1 MTKDIPNIFSY
12 ATSEL
17 SQDAMIAWLLQWA
30 SPEYGEADP
39 DLHRTGKEFVR
50 LLAGKSDDFHIESVD
65 VGRQWENIDI
75 WAEIN
80 DNTVLIIE
88 DKTGTTIHDDQLERY
103 KISVKREYS
112 GKRTDLCYA
121 YVKTSEEPRS
131 VLMSIEQSGFKTISR
146 AEILRCLNGYRGNDT
161 LMVSY
166 RKHLQG
172 IEDSVMSYKTL
183 PEKKWGWNAWQGF
196 YKELESRVDID
207 SWGYVANPS
216 GGFLGAWWHFID
228 EKDCTMYL
236 QLEQG
241 KLCFKIS
248 YEGEGDRSEVR
259 FREHIKLM
267 KLAQGR
273 FPEIRRP
280 DRFGTGT
287 YMTIAVV
294 DEESLFGNGPVNFDK
309 LTTKLKEYETLVD
322 NCCTSNV
329 G

>member
-80 DNTVLIIE
+80 DNTFLIIE

-236 QLEQG
+236 QKETG
-241 KLCFKIS
+241 KSCFKIS

>member
-80 DNTVLIIE
+80 DNTFLIIE

-248 YEGEGDRSEVR
+248 YEGEGARSEVR

>member
-80 DNTVLIIE
+80 DNTFLIIE

-146 AEILRCLNGYRGNDT
+146 ADILRCLNGYRGNDT

-228 EKDCTMYL
+228 AKDCTMYL
-236 QLEQG
+236 QFEQG

-259 FREHIKLM
+259 YREHVKLM

>member
-50 LLAGKSDDFHIESVD
+50 LLAGKGDDFHIESVD

-80 DNTVLIIE
+80 DNTFLIIE

-131 VLMSIEQSGFKTISR
+131 VLISIEQSGFKTISR
-146 AEILRCLNGYRGNDT
+146 ADILRCLNGYRGNDT

-172 IEDSVMSYKTL
+172 IEDSVMSYETL

-228 EKDCTMYL
+228 AKDCTIYL
-236 QLEQG
+236 QFEQG

-259 FREHIKLM
+259 YREHVKLM

>member
-80 DNTVLIIE
+80 DNTFLIIE

-103 KISVKREYS
+103 KISLKREYS

>member
-39 DLHRTGKEFVR
+39 DLHRTGKKFVR

-80 DNTVLIIE
+80 DNTFLIIE

-228 EKDCTMYL
+228 AKDCTMYL

-322 NCCTSNV
+322 NCSTSNV

>member
-39 DLHRTGKEFVR
+39 DLHRTGKKFVR

-80 DNTVLIIE
+80 DNTFLIIE

-322 NCCTSNV
+322 NCSTSNV

>member
-80 DNTVLIIE
+80 DNTFLIIE

-103 KISVKREYS
+103 KSSVKREYS

>member
-17 SQDAMIAWLLQWA
+17 SQDAMIVWLLQWA

-80 DNTVLIIE
+80 DNTFLIIE

>member
-30 SPEYGEADP
+30 SPEYREADP

-80 DNTVLIIE
+80 DNTFLIIE

-112 GKRTDLCYA
+112 GKRTHLCYA

-280 DRFGTGT
+280 DRFGIGT

>member
-1 MTKDIPNIFSY
+1 MTKDIPNIFFY

-39 DLHRTGKEFVR
+39 DLHRTGQEFVR
-50 LLAGKSDDFHIESVD
+50 LLAGKGDDFHIESVD

-80 DNTVLIIE
+80 DNTFLIIE

-103 KISVKREYS
+103 KASVEKEYS

-146 AEILRCLNGYRGNDT
+146 ADILRCLNGYRGNDT
-161 LMVSY
+161 LLVSY

-207 SWGYVANPS
+207 SWSYVANPS
-216 GGFLGAWWHFID
+216 GGFLGAWWHFI
-228 EKDCTMYL
+228 EKDDCTMYL
-236 QLEQG
+236 QFEQG

-248 YEGEGDRSEVR
+248 YEGDGNRSEVR
-259 FREHIKLM
+259 YKEHVKLM

-280 DRFGTGT
+280 DRFGNGT

-294 DEESLFGNGPVNFDK
+294 DEESLFGEYPVNFDE
-309 LTTKLKEYETLVD
+309 LTAKLKEYETLVD
-322 NCCTSNV
+322 NCCTSNM

>member
-80 DNTVLIIE
+80 DNTFLIIE

-294 DEESLFGNGPVNFDK
+294 DEESLFGNGPVNFDN

>member
-80 DNTVLIIE
+80 DNTFLIIE

-228 EKDCTMYL
+228 AKDCTMYL

-322 NCCTSNV
+322 NCSTSNV

>member
-80 DNTVLIIE
+80 DNTFLIIE

>member
-80 DNTVLIIE
+80 DNTFLIIK

-146 AEILRCLNGYRGNDT
+146 ADILRCLNGYRGNDT

-228 EKDCTMYL
+228 AKDCTMYL
-236 QLEQG
+236 QFEQG

-259 FREHIKLM
+259 YREHVKLM

-273 FPEIRRP
+273 FLEIRRP

>member
-30 SPEYGEADP
+30 SPEYREADP

-80 DNTVLIIE
+80 DNTFLIIE

-280 DRFGTGT
+280 DRFGIGT

-329 G
+329 A

>member
-1 MTKDIPNIFSY
+1 
-12 ATSEL
+12 
-17 SQDAMIAWLLQWA
+17 
-30 SPEYGEADP
+30 
-39 DLHRTGKEFVR
+39 
-50 LLAGKSDDFHIESVD
+50 
-65 VGRQWENIDI
+65 
-75 WAEIN
+75 
-80 DNTVLIIE
+80 
-88 DKTGTTIHDDQLERY
+88 
-103 KISVKREYS
+103 
-112 GKRTDLCYA
+112 
-121 YVKTSEEPRS
+121 
-131 VLMSIEQSGFKTISR
+131 MSIEQSGFKTISR
-146 AEILRCLNGYRGNDT
+146 AEILRCLNGCRGNDT

-236 QLEQG
+236 QREHG

>member
-80 DNTVLIIE
+80 DNTFLIIE

-228 EKDCTMYL
+228 EKDCAMYL

>member
-80 DNTVLIIE
+80 DNTFLIIE

-309 LTTKLKEYETLVD
+309 LGT
-322 NCCTSNV
+322 V
-329 G
+329 GKC

>member
-30 SPEYGEADP
+30 SPEYREADP

-80 DNTVLIIE
+80 DNTFLIIE

>member
-30 SPEYGEADP
+30 SPEYGEAYP

-80 DNTVLIIE
+80 DNTFLIIE
-88 DKTGTTIHDDQLERY
+88 NKTGTTIHDDQLERY

-146 AEILRCLNGYRGNDT
+146 ADILRCLNGYRGNDT

-228 EKDCTMYL
+228 AKDCTMYL
-236 QLEQG
+236 QFEQG

-259 FREHIKLM
+259 YREHVKLM

-294 DEESLFGNGPVNFDK
+294 DEESLFDNGPVNFDK

>member
-17 SQDAMIAWLLQWA
+17 SQDAMIVWLLQWA

-50 LLAGKSDDFHIESVD
+50 LLAGKSDDFHIESVS

-80 DNTVLIIE
+80 DNTFLIIE

-294 DEESLFGNGPVNFDK
+294 DEESLFGNGPVNFDN

>member
-39 DLHRTGKEFVR
+39 DLYRTGKEFVR

-80 DNTVLIIE
+80 DNTFLIIE

-267 KLAQGR
+267 KWAQGR

>member
-30 SPEYGEADP
+30 LPEYGEADP

-80 DNTVLIIE
+80 DNTFLIIE

-267 KLAQGR
+267 KLAQCR

>member
-80 DNTVLIIE
+80 DNTFLIIE

-146 AEILRCLNGYRGNDT
+146 ADILRCLNGYRGNDT

-228 EKDCTMYL
+228 AKDCTMYL
-236 QLEQG
+236 QFEQG

-259 FREHIKLM
+259 YREHVKLM

-309 LTTKLKEYETLVD
+309 LTAKLREYETLVD

>member
-17 SQDAMIAWLLQWA
+17 SQDAMIVWLLQWA

-80 DNTVLIIE
+80 DNTFLIIE

-294 DEESLFGNGPVNFDK
+294 DEESLFGNGPVNFDN

>member
-80 DNTVLIIE
+80 DNTFLIIE

-196 YKELESRVDID
+196 YKELEFRVDID

-280 DRFGTGT
+280 DRFWTGT